1 MEVLLSIKPQVPFS
15 FLNCPK
21 WHARQSMQIPSPGL
35 LGHYSLTRRVVGTHS
50 MDPRKSIVICTN
62 NHLHTAG
69 ATLACILLE
78 GNLLL
83 QNAYAED
90 SALNEPLQAVSRQP
104 QWLVP
109 AVLSFPVISY
119 AIFTI
124 YRDKV
129 NPSAKVSDW
138 MLGLAAMVIVANIVT
153 IVTLGVRL
161 Y

>member
-1 MEVLLSIKPQVPFS
+1 
-15 FLNCPK
+15 
-21 WHARQSMQIPSPGL
+21 
-35 LGHYSLTRRVVGTHS
+35 
-50 MDPRKSIVICTN
+50 MDPRKSMCIRTN
-62 NHLHTAG
+62 KHLHTAG

-83 QNAYAED
+83 QNAYAEE
-90 SALNEPLQAVSRQP
+90 SALNESLQAASRQP

-119 AIFTI
+119 AIFTV

-129 NPSAKVSDW
+129 NPSANVSDW
-138 MLGLAAMVIVANIVT
+138 MLGLAATVIVANIVT

>member
-1 MEVLLSIKPQVPFS
+1 MEPIK
-15 FLNCPK
+15 
-21 WHARQSMQIPSPGL
+21 SMG
-35 LGHYSLTRRVVGTHS
+35 
-50 MDPRKSIVICTN
+50 ICTN
-62 NHLHTAG
+62 NHLHIAG
-69 ATLACILLE
+69 TTLACILLE

-83 QNAYAED
+83 QTAYAED
-90 SALNEPLQAVSRQP
+90 SALNESLQAASRQP
-104 QWLVP
+104 QWLAP

-119 AIFTI
+119 VIFTI

>member
-1 MEVLLSIKPQVPFS
+1 M
-15 FLNCPK
+15 
-21 WHARQSMQIPSPGL
+21 
-35 LGHYSLTRRVVGTHS
+35 YSSRR
-50 MDPRKSIVICTN
+50 
-62 NHLHTAG
+62 
-69 ATLACILLE
+69 
-78 GNLLL
+78 NLLL
-83 QNAYAED
+83 QNAYAEE
-90 SALNEPLQAVSRQP
+90 SALNESLQAASRQP

-119 AIFTI
+119 AIFTV

-129 NPSAKVSDW
+129 NPSANVSDW